1 MIGGERA
8 EDWLARME
16 APGAEQHREAFELW
30 HRDPANA
37 AAYAA
42 LRRDFDRTTQVS
54 VDQVAA
60 LARAHDAAR
69 RKEKQRWAIAATIL
83 LSLSAGFAWVTMSPG
98 PGDTRIAQEAATG
111 GRSLDDGTLVAL
123 SDGSR
128 IETRFTPDERIVTLS
143 GGHALFTVAHDASRP
158 FRVVAG
164 GSVTTALGT
173 IFEVD
178 LLSAAPRIHLIQGSV
193 EVAVKSGDRPALRLA
208 PGESAEVSFEGPQR
222 VPTTASP
229 VVARKIDADR
239 TKLGTILTSANA
251 VNSQK
256 IGLADPA
263 LANLLVS
270 GRFEIDDGEALAR
283 KLAAALGLVVIS
295 RPDSLVLARP

>member
-1 MIGGERA
+1 
-8 EDWLARME
+8 
-16 APGAEQHREAFELW
+16 
-30 HRDPANA
+30 
-37 AAYAA
+37 
-42 LRRDFDRTTQVS
+42 
-54 VDQVAA
+54 
-60 LARAHDAAR
+60 
-69 RKEKQRWAIAATIL
+69 
-83 LSLSAGFAWVTMSPG
+83 
-98 PGDTRIAQEAATG
+98 
-111 GRSLDDGTLVAL
+111 
-123 SDGSR
+123 
-128 IETRFTPDERIVTLS
+128 
-143 GGHALFTVAHDASRP
+143 SRP